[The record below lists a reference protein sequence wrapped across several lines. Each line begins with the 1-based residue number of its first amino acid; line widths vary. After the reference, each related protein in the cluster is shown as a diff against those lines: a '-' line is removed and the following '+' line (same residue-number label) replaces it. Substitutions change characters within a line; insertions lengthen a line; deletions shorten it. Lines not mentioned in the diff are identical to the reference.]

1 MCNMKKRLMKL
12 LFLLIPLSLSA
23 CESITYNQEE
33 IKEEDNQE
41 INVGVEEIK
50 IILEIYQYTFDLIL
64 KDNLRLV
71 SLLR

>member
-1 MCNMKKRLMKL
+1 MTIK
-12 LFLLIPLSLSA
+12 
-23 CESITYNQEE
+23 E

-71 SLLR
+71 NLLGWLKKSLYRLN